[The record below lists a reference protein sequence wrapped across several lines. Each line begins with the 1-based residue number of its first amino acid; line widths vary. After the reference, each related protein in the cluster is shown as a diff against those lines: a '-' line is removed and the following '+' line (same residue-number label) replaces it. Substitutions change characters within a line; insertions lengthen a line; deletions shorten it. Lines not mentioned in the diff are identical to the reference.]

1 MNTPS
6 PAGGFS
12 AYLNPYGT
20 SLVAAMLPGKAF
32 GLLAFTIGGLPSTPA
47 VPSVATPASANPRIP
62 YNAIPIHRT
71 RWQVTASVAAASSP
85 TGIVAD
91 FQTTAEALEFMSPFL
106 LTGDPQRA
114 QLIMTAIAAN
124 PATAQF
130 AQVLAQHWSDADPL
144 NNSAVQSA
152 GQAAIQAVAQV
163 VVSETSPQTVSTYAA
178 ARKDAPRQT
187 AALSSDADSTTVPLQ
202 PPTVFLTLEVHETY
216 GERRRPS
223 VSGP

>member
-1 MNTPS
+1 MARTLWRQCFPARLSAAGVHHRRSVIDS
-6 PAGGFS
+6 P
-12 AYLNPYGT
+12 
-20 SLVAAMLPGKAF
+20 
-32 GLLAFTIGGLPSTPA
+32 
-47 VPSVATPASANPRIP
+47 VPSVATRASANPRIP

-85 TGIVAD
+85 TAIVAD

-114 QLIMTAIAAN
+114 QLIMTAIAA
-124 PATAQF
+124 QF
-130 AQVLAQHWSDADPL
+130 RRRPNLRGSSAQHWSDADPL

-187 AALSSDADSTTVPLQ
+187 AALSSDTDSTTGSLAARQ
-202 PPTVFLTLEVHETY
+202 RFSLRLTVGSPRNL
-216 GERRRPS
+216 RRAPAAFS
-223 VSGP
+223 VWT